1 MLKISGRTKTIIFIV
16 CMIIFIT
23 FLLFNLTRKKNQGF
37 LYPLDM
43 QHIMSL
49 EVDSNDIFICN
60 YIVIPL

>member
-37 LYPLDM
+37 LYPSDM
-43 QHIMSL
+43 QPIMSL

-60 YIVIPL
+60 YIVIPV